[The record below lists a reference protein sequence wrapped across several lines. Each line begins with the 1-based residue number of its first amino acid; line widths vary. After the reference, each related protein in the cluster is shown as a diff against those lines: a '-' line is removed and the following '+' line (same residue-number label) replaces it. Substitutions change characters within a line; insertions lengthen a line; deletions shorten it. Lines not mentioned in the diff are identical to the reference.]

1 MIATEV
7 IRRPLITEKANGAA
21 SDTNRY
27 TFEIDHRANKT
38 DVKTAI
44 VALYK
49 VRVLGVSVMNRKG
62 EARRGKFGTI
72 PGSTVKRAVVRV
84 HPEDRIE
91 LF

>member
-1 MIATEV
+1 MNPTEV

-21 SDTNRY
+21 SDVNRY
-27 TFEIDHRANKT
+27 TFEIDKRANKT
-38 DVKTAI
+38 DVKSAI
-44 VALYK
+44 VTLYK

-62 EARRGKFGTI
+62 EDRRAKFGLI
-72 PGSTVKRAVVRV
+72 PGKWVKHAVVRV

>member
-1 MIATEV
+1 MIATQV
-7 IRRPLITEKANGAA
+7 IRRPLITEKANAGA

-27 TFEIDHRANKT
+27 TFEIDGRATKT
-38 DVKTAI
+38 DVKAAI

-49 VRVLGVSVMNRKG
+49 VRVLGVSVINRKS
-62 EARRGKFGTI
+62 EDRRSKFGPI
-72 PGSTVKRAVVRV
+72 DGKWMKRAIVRV